1 MEDVIPV
8 EELIIKEELDDDI
21 KVRGA
26 AEVDGSVRVDE
37 RQRQKQP
44 LVAETGG
51 GGQEVEAEERAIRGK
66 EEPVMYACTLCVKQY
81 RTCTALRSHLS
92 RLHRV
97 ASAPGLRCRL
107 CGAVGQSKATLRRH
121 MRRSH
126 SLAPTRQE
134 ELLRKCSECGEG
146 VPSLSSLY
154 SHLRSSHSDV
164 LHHYH
169 HCHLCPALVRSR
181 PSLIRHCRYAI
192 HSSTA
197 VSRCMLCIKS
207 GSPRRQG
214 AGTDQSGVSRVRCR
228 VPVCHSIEATPEDY
242 PSIRTLA

>member
-134 ELLRKCSECGEG
+134 ELLRK
-146 VPSLSSLY
+146 
-154 SHLRSSHSDV
+154 
-164 LHHYH
+164 
-169 HCHLCPALVRSR
+169 
-181 PSLIRHCRYAI
+181 
-192 HSSTA
+192 
-197 VSRCMLCIKS
+197 S